1 MPRHLPPLVLAA
13 FCMLAMQAA
22 STCQAGILLPEQV
35 TFDEQDLAASLATR
49 DNSSVEKGSATPSPQ
64 SPASSL
70 QSSSTPIRRIKPD
83 WWNQEHQD
91 ENVPFELTKSKLPTG
106 NTSSSTSSSSSVA
119 GAAGSSVVCLLS
131 ASLILRDDSPL
142 GQLAEDHGLSLPDPP
157 GTDLLR
163 PPRAVEM

>member
-1 MPRHLPPLVLAA
+1 MPRHLPSLLLAGI
-13 FCMLAMQAA
+13 CMLAMQAA
-22 STCQAGILLPEQV
+22 STCQAGILMPEQV

-49 DNSSVEKGSATPSPQ
+49 ES
-64 SPASSL
+64 ASSTDTRHPTPDTCS
-70 QSSSTPIRRIKPD
+70 SSSTPLRRIQPD
-83 WWNQEHQD
+83 WWNQENQD

-106 NTSSSTSSSSSVA
+106 TTSSSTSSSSSVA

-131 ASLILRDDSPL
+131 TPLNLRDDSPR

-163 PPRAVEM
+163 PPRV